1 MSQRRRPSPAL
12 SHNAIPTLAS
22 LVAGAGIVQG
32 CAPVACGEQRADEV
46 RAHGPRGTEALRR
59 GDLGDAVR
67 EVALAA
73 GLVRHGDTRVLE
85 TRTGGVPEPV
95 TPQMPQPDEGMPL
108 PGSRRR
114 VWSPPPR
121 DEVTPP
127 PPPPQVPP
135 PAWNEHRDPP
145 GVTPSEP
152 RALRG
157 RVMSV
162 TPRPRSP
169 RLER

>member
-1 MSQRRRPSPAL
+1 MSQRRRPSPAS

-22 LVAGAGIVQG
+22 LVAGAGLAQG
-32 CAPVACGEQRADEV
+32 CAPVMCGEQRADEV

-59 GDLGDAVR
+59 GDLRDAVR

-73 GLVRHGDTRVLE
+73 GLARHGDTRVLE

-95 TPQMPQPDEGMPL
+95 TPQMPQPDEGMPR

-127 PPPPQVPP
+127 P
-135 PAWNEHRDPP
+135 ASNEHRDPP

>member
-1 MSQRRRPSPAL
+1 MSQRRRPTPAP

-22 LVAGAGIVQG
+22 LVAGAGLAQG

-46 RAHGPRGTEALRR
+46 RVHGPRGTEALRR

-73 GLVRHGDTRVLE
+73 GLERHGDTRVLE
-85 TRTGGVPEPV
+85 TRTAGAVEVV
-95 TPQMPQPDEGMPL
+95 TPQPPPTDEGMPR

-127 PPPPQVPP
+127 PPPPQGPP
-135 PAWNEHRDPP
+135 PASNEHRDPS

-157 RVMSV
+157 RIMTV

>member
-85 TRTGGVPEPV
+85 TRTAGAVEVV
-95 TPQMPQPDEGMPL
+95 TPQPPPTDEGMPR

-121 DEVTPP
+121 AVVTPP
-127 PPPPQVPP
+127 P
-135 PAWNEHRDPP
+135 ASNEHRDPS

-157 RVMSV
+157 RVMTV
-162 TPRPRSP
+162 TPRPRSL

>member
-46 RAHGPRGTEALRR
+46 RAHGPRGTDALRR

-85 TRTGGVPEPV
+85 TRTAGAVEVV
-95 TPQMPQPDEGMPL
+95 TPQPPPTDEGMPR

-127 PPPPQVPP
+127 P
-135 PAWNEHRDPP
+135 ASNEHRDPP

>member
-1 MSQRRRPSPAL
+1 MSQRRRPSPAP

-22 LVAGAGIVQG
+22 LVAGAGLVQG
-32 CAPVACGEQRADEV
+32 CAPAVCGEQPADEV
-46 RAHGPRGTEALRR
+46 RAHGPRGIEALRQ
-59 GDLGDAVR
+59 GELGDAVR
-67 EVALAA
+67 EIAIAA
-73 GLVRHGDTRVLE
+73 GFVRHPVTRLIE
-85 TRTGGVPEPV
+85 SHTGGVPDSV
-95 TPQMPQPDEGMPL
+95 TPLMPPPDEGMPRA
-108 PGSRRR
+108 GARSR
-114 VWSPPPR
+114 VWSPPPPR

-127 PPPPQVPP
+127 P
-135 PAWNEHRDPP
+135 ASNEHRDPS